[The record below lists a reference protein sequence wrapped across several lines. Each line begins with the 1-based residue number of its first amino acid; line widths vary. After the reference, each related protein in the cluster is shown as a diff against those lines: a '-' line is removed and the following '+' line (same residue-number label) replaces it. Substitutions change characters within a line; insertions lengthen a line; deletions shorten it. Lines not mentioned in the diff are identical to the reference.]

1 MATAAPVT
9 PSAGNGPMP
18 NNKNR
23 IEDHIRDEPDDIGDK
38 RVFAVP
44 IAVRIPVMIAFK
56 KENRIKPQVIFKY
69 TCAL

>member
-1 MATAAPVT
+1 MTSPMTLAI
-9 PSAGNGPMP
+9 NG
-18 NNKNR
+18 
-23 IEDHIRDEPDDIGDK
+23 
-38 RVFAVP
+38 FLLSP